1 MESVACGQRDGGE
14 FSVTL
19 PKAENLPSTCTWLKK
34 ILGVD
39 PSVEST

>member
-1 MESVACGQRDGGE
+1 MESVERGQRDGGE

-19 PKAENLPSTCTWLKK
+19 LEAGDLPSTCAWLKK

-39 PSVEST
+39 PSVKST